1 MDPSVGGLALNLA
14 MLLVVLSLVALFFAD
29 PSSFEFTLA
38 LISLLISGGF
48 LTWVSYDIRR
58 EAKMATK

>member
-14 MLLVVLSLVALFFAD
+14 MLFVVLSLIAALLAD
-29 PSSFEFTLA
+29 RSSFEFTLA
-38 LISLLISGGF
+38 IISFLISGGF
-48 LTWVSYDIRR
+48 LAWVSYDIRK

>member
-48 LTWVSYDIRR
+48 LAWVSYDIRK
-58 EAKMATK
+58 EANMATK